1 MSGKKYSFSKDIAE
15 SLGITEAIIL
25 DFYQNNHQDLSLDNL
40 KNEFKFLEVSQLE
53 NSFKRLVKLGLLNR
67 SLSTNDSF
75 TEADETNSFYPSEDL
90 IKQAINLSLIHI

>member
-53 NSFKRLVKLGLLNR
+53 NSFKRLVKLGLFIYFSAHEQSMFLTIY
-67 SLSTNDSF
+67 S
-75 TEADETNSFYPSEDL
+75 
-90 IKQAINLSLIHI
+90 INFNICIFLFFSN

>member
-40 KNEFKFLEVSQLE
+40 KNEFNIPGSLAIRE
-53 NSFKRLVKLGLLNR
+53 LL
-67 SLSTNDSF
+67 
-75 TEADETNSFYPSEDL
+75 
-90 IKQAINLSLIHI
+90 